1 MRSILA
7 ALLLGATVTG
17 ATAGHVFTPTSGSS
31 CSGSSKPQFNVWR
44 CPGPGGFFAEY
55 ADEGNMVAVAI
66 ASKASSRRGAAAT
79 VSFRGS
85 GKVFG
90 DKLQWLVEDGK
101 PQAAILRIWRTETSK
116 EGTESEV
123 QELRPRRRVNTPSSR
138 PANPRPMSWPL
149 PARAKHPPPPV
160 RRNSRTLPAE
170 TFDAKVRVGARKA
183 SRITMATGMIYARS
197 QARPSERQSRQHH
210 AVICI

>member
-17 ATAGHVFTPTSGSS
+17 ATAGHVFAPTSGSS

-66 ASKASSRRGAAAT
+66 ASKASSRRAAAAT

-90 DKLQWLVEDGK
+90 HKLQWLVEDGK
-101 PQAAILRIWRTETSK
+101 PQAAILRIWRTETTK
-116 EGTESEV
+116 EGAESEV
-123 QELRPRRRVNTPSSR
+123 QELIVFKGQSASACQYAVVKASQPS
-138 PANPRPMSWPL
+138 ANEL
-149 PARAKHPPPPV
+149 AVARA
-160 RRNSRTLPAE
+160 LE
-170 TFDAKVRVGARKA
+170 A
-183 SRITMATGMIYARS
+183 SSATC
-197 QARPSERQSRQHH
+197 PEK
-210 AVICI
+210 

>member
-90 DKLQWLVEDGK
+90 DKRQWLVEDGK

-116 EGTESEV
+116 EGAESEV
-123 QELRPRRRVNTPSSR
+123 QELIVFKVQSASACQYAVVKASQPS
-138 PANPRPMSWPL
+138 ANEL
-149 PARAKHPPPPV
+149 AVARA
-160 RRNSRTLPAE
+160 LE
-170 TFDAKVRVGARKA
+170 A
-183 SRITMATGMIYARS
+183 SSATC
-197 QARPSERQSRQHH
+197 PEK
-210 AVICI
+210 

>member
-1 MRSILA
+1 MRSVLA

-101 PQAAILRIWRTETSK
+101 PQAAILRIWRTETTK
-116 EGTESEV
+116 EGVENEV
-123 QELRPRRRVNTPSSR
+123 QELIVFKVQSASACQYAVVKASQPS
-138 PANPRPMSWPL
+138 ANEL
-149 PARAKHPPPPV
+149 AVARA
-160 RRNSRTLPAE
+160 LE
-170 TFDAKVRVGARKA
+170 A
-183 SRITMATGMIYARS
+183 SSATC
-197 QARPSERQSRQHH
+197 PEK
-210 AVICI
+210 

>member
-7 ALLLGATVTG
+7 ALLLGTTVTS

-31 CSGSSKPQFNVWR
+31 CSRSSKPQFNVWR

-101 PQAAILRIWRTETSK
+101 PQAAILRIWRTETTK
-116 EGTESEV
+116 EGAESEV
-123 QELRPRRRVNTPSSR
+123 QELIVFKVQSASACQYAVVKASQPS
-138 PANPRPMSWPL
+138 ANEL
-149 PARAKHPPPPV
+149 AVARA
-160 RRNSRTLPAE
+160 LE
-170 TFDAKVRVGARKA
+170 A
-183 SRITMATGMIYARS
+183 SSATC
-197 QARPSERQSRQHH
+197 PEK
-210 AVICI
+210 

>member
-44 CPGPGGFFAEY
+44 CPGPGRFFAEY

-116 EGTESEV
+116 EGAESEV
-123 QELRPRRRVNTPSSR
+123 QELIVFKVQSASACQYAVVKASQPS
-138 PANPRPMSWPL
+138 ANEL
-149 PARAKHPPPPV
+149 AVARA
-160 RRNSRTLPAE
+160 LE
-170 TFDAKVRVGARKA
+170 A
-183 SRITMATGMIYARS
+183 SSATC
-197 QARPSERQSRQHH
+197 PEK
-210 AVICI
+210 

>member
-31 CSGSSKPQFNVWR
+31 CSGSSKPQFNIWR

-101 PQAAILRIWRTETSK
+101 PQAAILRIWRTETTK
-116 EGTESEV
+116 EGAESEV
-123 QELRPRRRVNTPSSR
+123 QELIVFKVRSASACQYAVVKASQPS
-138 PANPRPMSWPL
+138 ANEL
-149 PARAKHPPPPV
+149 AVARA
-160 RRNSRTLPAE
+160 LE
-170 TFDAKVRVGARKA
+170 A
-183 SRITMATGMIYARS
+183 SSATC
-197 QARPSERQSRQHH
+197 PEK
-210 AVICI
+210 

>member
-31 CSGSSKPQFNVWR
+31 CSGSSKPQFNIWR

-101 PQAAILRIWRTETSK
+101 PQAAILRIWRTETSE
-116 EGTESEV
+116 EGAESEV
-123 QELRPRRRVNTPSSR
+123 QELIVFKVQSASACQYAVVKASQP
-138 PANPRPMSWPL
+138 PANEL
-149 PARAKHPPPPV
+149 AVARA
-160 RRNSRTLPAE
+160 LE
-170 TFDAKVRVGARKA
+170 A
-183 SRITMATGMIYARS
+183 SSATC
-197 QARPSERQSRQHH
+197 PEK
-210 AVICI
+210 